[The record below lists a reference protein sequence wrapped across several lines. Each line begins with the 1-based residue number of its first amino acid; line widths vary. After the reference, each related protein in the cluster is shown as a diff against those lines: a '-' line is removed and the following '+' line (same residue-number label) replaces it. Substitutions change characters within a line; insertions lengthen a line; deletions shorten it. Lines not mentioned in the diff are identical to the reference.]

1 MSNAKKWLNENEWPN
16 QPIDSDAYSHYTTL
30 DILMEEYAKHYMK
43 EKLENISSKI
53 QKNKFI

>member
-1 MSNAKKWLNENEWPN
+1 MSAQKWLNENEWPN

-43 EKLENISSKI
+43 EQLKNIGSKI
-53 QKNKFI
+53 NIKEFI

>member
-53 QKNKFI
+53 HKNKFI